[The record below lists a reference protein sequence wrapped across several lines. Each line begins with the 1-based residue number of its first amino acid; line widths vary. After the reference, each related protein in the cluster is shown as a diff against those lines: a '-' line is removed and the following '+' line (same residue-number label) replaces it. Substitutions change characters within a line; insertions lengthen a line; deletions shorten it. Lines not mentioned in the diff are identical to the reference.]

1 MVDKTNK
8 PCYTCYTEGE
18 MIAVRLPESL
28 EKKLDQ
34 LAARTNRTKSYYLRK
49 ALEEYMEDEAD
60 YLLAIERIQKDN
72 PRISLDEMEKRLGL
86 AD

>member
-8 PCYTCYTEGE
+8 PCYTEGE

>member
-1 MVDKTNK
+1 
-8 PCYTCYTEGE
+8 

-49 ALEEYMEDEAD
+49 ALEEYLEDEAD
-60 YLLAIERIQKDN
+60 YLLAIERMQSNN

>member
-1 MVDKTNK
+1 
-8 PCYTCYTEGE
+8 

-28 EKKLDQ
+28 EKKLDE

-49 ALEEYMEDEAD
+49 ALEEYLEDEAD
-60 YLLAIERIQKDN
+60 YLLAIERMQRDN

>member
-1 MVDKTNK
+1 
-8 PCYTCYTEGE
+8 

-49 ALEEYMEDEAD
+49 ALEEYLEDEAD
-60 YLLAIERIQKDN
+60 YLLAIERMQSDN

-86 AD
+86 ED

>member
-1 MVDKTNK
+1 
-8 PCYTCYTEGE
+8 

-28 EKKLDQ
+28 EKKLDE
-34 LAARTNRTKSYYLRK
+34 LAAKTNRTKSYYLRK
-49 ALEEYMEDEAD
+49 ALEEYLEDEAD
-60 YLLAIERIQKDN
+60 YLLAIERMQSDN